1 MNFEAESEENS
12 EIYITQNEKVITI
25 KSNELHQIAGS
36 IKAFCPELEKKQ
48 IMQYANIIY
57 KESKKYRYDWRLIV
71 AIMKTESN
79 FNEQAKSH
87 KGAVGLMQLM
97 PKTAKWLSPKLEI
110 EYSGIGS
117 LYDPEYNIKLGVHYL
132 NMMQNKFGDLDMALV
147 AYNKGPKKLMNELDK
162 GENLNSRFLEKVKAY
177 YSDLKSTTEDYP
189 A

>member
-1 MNFEAESEENS
+1 
-12 EIYITQNEKVITI
+12 
-25 KSNELHQIAGS
+25 
-36 IKAFCPELEKKQ
+36 
-48 IMQYANIIY
+48 
-57 KESKKYRYDWRLIV
+57 
-71 AIMKTESN
+71 
-79 FNEQAKSH
+79 
-87 KGAVGLMQLM
+87 M
-97 PKTAKWLSPKLEI
+97 PKTANWLSPKLEI

-147 AYNKGPKKLMNELDK
+147 AYNKGPKKLRNELDK

>member
-1 MNFEAESEENS
+1 
-12 EIYITQNEKVITI
+12 
-25 KSNELHQIAGS
+25 
-36 IKAFCPELEKKQ
+36 
-48 IMQYANIIY
+48 MQYANIIY

-132 NMMQNKFGDLDMALV
+132 NMMQNK
-147 AYNKGPKKLMNELDK
+147 
-162 GENLNSRFLEKVKAY
+162 
-177 YSDLKSTTEDYP
+177 
-189 A
+189 